1 MNLFK
6 RDEIVILL
14 GAGASKDVGIPHSED
29 MVRRIEDLVDDEWSG
44 YRELYNYIKSSVYY
58 ADGIGGRFDASV
70 NYNIERIVNTL
81 DELIKKEEHPLYPF
95 VGSWNLKL
103 LEVAGADFSYL
114 RDFRRRIVERLRS
127 KWLIPPYPEKADYYE
142 KLADFQTQ
150 YQYPLRVF
158 TLNYDLCVEE
168 HCDPDSLERGFED
181 RTWDWRLF
189 ELEDKNIYLYKL
201 HGSTDWVRDEEGQL
215 TYKNSAHIDHDQ
227 VEMIFGTSYKL
238 QYVYPFLFFAYELSK
253 WTLSEANKLIISV
266 GYGFGDEH
274 INGILGQA
282 LNSSTDKVLLSI
294 APVPEDKSGEELAQ
308 EIERTLG
315 VRHPDQRQV
324 KCWGL
329 TAEQFIRQ
337 RLDVRH
343 LSNELFPVEAELFPE
358 IISPETKN
366 RKPP

>member
-1 MNLFK
+1 MNPFK
-6 RDEIVILL
+6 KDEIVILL
-14 GAGASKDVGIPHSED
+14 GAGASKDADIPHSED
-29 MVRRIEDLVDDEWSG
+29 MVRRIEDLVDDEWSE

-58 ADGIGGRFDASV
+58 ADGIGGLFDVRV

-81 DELIKKEEHPLYPF
+81 DELVMKEEHPLYPF

-103 LEVAGADFSYL
+103 LEVAGADFTHL
-114 RDFRRRIVERLRS
+114 RAFRRRIVDRLRN
-127 KWLIPPYPEKADYYE
+127 KWLIPDYPEKTDYY
-142 KLADFQTQ
+142 KGLADFQAQ

-189 ELEDKNIYLYKL
+189 ELENKNIYLYKL
-201 HGSTDWVRDEEGQL
+201 HGSTDWVRNEEGRL
-215 TYKNSAHIDHDQ
+215 THKSPAHIDHDR

-253 WTLSEANKLIISV
+253 WTLSEAKLIISI

-282 LNSSTDKVLLSI
+282 LNSSEHKVLLSV
-294 APVPEDKSGEELAQ
+294 VPILEGKTEEELAQ
-308 EIERTLG
+308 EIERSLG
-315 VRHPDQRQV
+315 VRHPGRGQV
-324 KCWGL
+324 KCWDYTAKEFML
-329 TAEQFIRQ
+329 TY
-337 RLDVRH
+337 LDVRH
-343 LSNELFPVEAELFPE
+343 LSKELFPVEAELFPE
-358 IISPETKN
+358 IISPDDKE
-366 RKPP
+366 